1 MSVQASWNSARRLL
15 ADYPSLQVHALV
27 EPMNWRWIPTQL
39 PSRMVCFIGS
49 TLGNLTP
56 QECDE
61 FFSQITSALHLGSIF
76 TRIDLQKPKHLLEAA
91 YNDSQSHSSF

>member
-1 MSVQASWNSARRLL
+1 MSVLASWKSGARRLL

-27 EPMNWRWIPTQL
+27 GTYELALEQLIPLL
-39 PSRMVCFIGS
+39 PSRMICFIGS

-61 FFSQITSALHLGSIF
+61 FLSQITAALHLGEYF
-76 TRIDLQKPKHLLEAA
+76 
-91 YNDSQSHSSF
+91 Y